1 MKLRSEKSLRWCV
14 CIALALLACAAYWRV
29 RHADFV
35 QWDDGEFVAENERIQ
50 RMTVET
56 LCDIFRVT
64 PKLGPQASA
73 QYVPLTLLSFAVE
86 HRLFGL
92 NPFYYHLNNVLVNAC
107 NVVLVFWLIIVLLR
121 GHSALTKGQVDEHG
135 AVSARSISFVAF
147 VTALFFAVHPLHVE
161 SVAWVSERKDVLC
174 TFFYLLSMLLYEK
187 ASRRRSWLWS
197 LMVLVSGCCALLSK
211 PMAVT
216 LPVALL
222 LQDHLMGRAL
232 NMRRMVNKVPLLFA
246 AGALAC
252 INGYTQKSAGALSIY
267 RVADW
272 HYNAIVAAKGVV
284 FYLQKCFFPLNLSA
298 VYPAPKLVGYLDP
311 DTLMAVL
318 VVLLLVALAAMTWRT
333 RRLLSFCILFFG
345 VTLAPM
351 SQLLPTGM
359 AVAAADR
366 FFYLPS
372 LGLFLLLAW
381 LLDLVRQARHGQSLA
396 CLLVAGLGLMW
407 LALTIER
414 TGIWRNSFTLWAD
427 TARKAPHS
435 DTVLNNLGIMLAHQG
450 KPAEARIMYERS
462 LALATNSYA
471 LINLGLLNL
480 REGNTNAARELLNLC
495 EALDPTKFETRYAR
509 AALEFNLTNYVEASS
524 YLASLADER
533 PLAMHIRLRLGAVY
547 MLMAQ
552 TNKAIAALRQALDQ
566 PKQGAGLYLEIG
578 QLYEQSGDTAL
589 ADEMYQQGLAKFP
602 RQPPLL
608 YRHGVA
614 LSKLGKHQEAI
625 SQFMQHLAVQSNNWD
640 AWSNLALC
648 YRQIGA
654 TSNAIEA
661 SRRAVASQSA
671 SAEALYNHACIE
683 AYAGNVDQAIAALRL
698 ALTKRASLRAQ
709 ALRDPDFAAL
719 RSNADFRAIVGAAQ
733 ESSQPGSVQD

>member
-1 MKLRSEKSLRWCV
+1 
-14 CIALALLACAAYWRV
+14 
-29 RHADFV
+29 
-35 QWDDGEFVAENERIQ
+35 
-50 RMTVET
+50 
-56 LCDIFRVT
+56 
-64 PKLGPQASA
+64 
-73 QYVPLTLLSFAVE
+73 
-86 HRLFGL
+86 
-92 NPFYYHLNNVLVNAC
+92 
-107 NVVLVFWLIIVLLR
+107 
-121 GHSALTKGQVDEHG
+121 
-135 AVSARSISFVAF
+135 
-147 VTALFFAVHPLHVE
+147 
-161 SVAWVSERKDVLC
+161 
-174 TFFYLLSMLLYEK
+174 
-187 ASRRRSWLWS
+187 
-197 LMVLVSGCCALLSK
+197 
-211 PMAVT
+211 
-216 LPVALL
+216 
-222 LQDHLMGRAL
+222 MGRAL

-246 AGALAC
+246 AGALAY
-252 INGYTQKSAGALSIY
+252 INGYTQKSAGALSVY

-284 FYLQKCFFPLNLSA
+284 FYLHKCFFPLDLSA

-318 VVLLLVALAAMTWRT
+318 VVVLLVALAAMTWRT

-381 LLDLVRQARHGQSLA
+381 LLDLVRQSRHGQGLA

-407 LALTIER
+407 LVLTIER

-427 TARKAPHS
+427 TARKAPNS

-450 KPAEARIMYERS
+450 KPAEARMMYERS

-480 REGNTNAARELLNLC
+480 REGNTNAARELLSLC

-533 PLAMHIRLRLGAVY
+533 PLAVHIRLRLGAVY

-552 TNKAIAALRQALDQ
+552 TNKAIATLRQALNH

-578 QLYEQSGDTAL
+578 QLYEQSGEFIL
-589 ADEMYQQGLAKFP
+589 ADKMYEQGLAKFP
-602 RQPPLL
+602 MQSNLL
-608 YRHGVA
+608 YRRGVA
-614 LSKLGKHQEAI
+614 FSKSGKQHEAI
-625 SQFMQHLAVQSNNWD
+625 NYFTMHLSIHSNNWD
-640 AWSNLALC
+640 AWSNLALSHKAV
-648 YRQIGA
+648 G
-654 TSNAIEA
+654 EVD
-661 SRRAVASQSA
+661 RAVECSGKAAAASGA
-671 SAEALYNHACIE
+671 SPEVLYNHACML
-683 AYAGNVDQAIAALRL
+683 VAAQRNKE
-698 ALTKRASLRAQ
+698 ALTILTNAFARAPRLYGPSLKDEDLRHLWPQ
-709 ALRDPDFAAL
+709 ISALP
-719 RSNADFRAIVGAAQ
+719 
-733 ESSQPGSVQD
+733 